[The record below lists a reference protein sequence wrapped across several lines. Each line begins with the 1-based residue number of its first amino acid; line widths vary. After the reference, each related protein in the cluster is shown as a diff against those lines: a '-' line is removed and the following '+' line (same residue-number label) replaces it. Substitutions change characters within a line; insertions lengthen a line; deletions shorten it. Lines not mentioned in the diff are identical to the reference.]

1 MTKAIGYIRVST
13 NEQGQDGHSLGAQ
26 RAKIEA
32 YAALY
37 ELELIEVIEDAGV
50 SAKTLNRPGLQRA
63 LEMLATG
70 EADALIIFKLDRLT
84 RSVADWATLIDSHFK
99 GNSALLSVS
108 DQIDTRT
115 AAGRLVLNVLIS
127 VAQWEREAIGER
139 TSVALRH
146 KQSKGEHV
154 GSAPYG
160 FKMTDKK
167 LERVETEH
175 EAIALIQEMR
185 AAGKTLQQ
193 VADVLN
199 SQGIATQRGGKW
211 HPTTVKNVLG
221 KVAA

>member
-13 NEQGQDGHSLGAQ
+13 IEQGQDGHSLGAQ

-32 YAALY
+32 YASLY

-50 SAKTLNRPGLQRA
+50 SAKTLNRPGLQKA
-63 LEMLATG
+63 LEMLTTG